1 MYIKIFLYFLN
12 LLMVCSD
19 YICEIDFKTICK
31 EVIMWMNL
39 KSYCRR
45 I

>member
-1 MYIKIFLYFLN
+1 MLFFGYIG
-12 LLMVCSD
+12 
-19 YICEIDFKTICK
+19 EIDFKTICK

-39 KSYCRR
+39 KGCCRK